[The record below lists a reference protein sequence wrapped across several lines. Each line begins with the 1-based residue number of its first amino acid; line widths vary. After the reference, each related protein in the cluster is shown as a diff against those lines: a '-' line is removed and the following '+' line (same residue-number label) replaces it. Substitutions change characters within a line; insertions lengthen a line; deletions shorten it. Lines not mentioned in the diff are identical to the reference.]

1 VRNIGLRRHEF
12 CVSDRFR
19 RASITTLSNGALSC
33 LRAIV
38 SFVTV
43 SLLVGYLGRESYG
56 LCATITGM
64 ASWLSVTQ
72 GGVGQSLKNDMIR
85 EPESA
90 GAVFS
95 DAFAYLA
102 GIVLTAGILFT
113 TAAWF
118 LPWKAILNAPAFS
131 QIPLIVASLWIALL
145 TALFGLVRATFA
157 AFQTEF
163 KLAPA
168 LVAGVAISFG
178 LVVTGI
184 HRGWSTAAVVSASLA
199 GNVLGLAFGLFAMPV
214 RLSWPTGLYRAG
226 LWFFVIEACTI
237 LIFEA
242 DIFLVNLMLGAGTAA
257 VFALHAQLFVYVQ
270 TGIALVVSPYW
281 AAFGEAWHSGDKEWL
296 KAGVR
301 RLTAATALL
310 SVAGVGLVLM
320 AGRPLMS
327 RWSHGQVEWN
337 PALAL
342 LIGMNVAIQGV
353 TSVYATALGAM
364 GIARSPARVIVFQA
378 ALNIAVC
385 VWAIR
390 RFGVTGVAAGSLIT
404 YAATSGLYLPWKVKQ
419 VTA

>member
-1 VRNIGLRRHEF
+1 MRNIGLRRHEI
-12 CVSDRFR
+12 CVSGRFR

-33 LRAIV
+33 VRAIA

-64 ASWLSVTQ
+64 ASWLSITQ
-72 GGVGQSLKNDMIR
+72 VGVGQSLKNDMIR
-85 EPESA
+85 EPGSA

-95 DAFAYLA
+95 DAFAFLA
-102 GIVLTAGILFT
+102 GIVLLAGVLLTA
-113 TAAWF
+113 AAWF
-118 LPWKAILNAPAFS
+118 LPWKVILNVPAFN

-157 AFQTEF
+157 AFQMEF
-163 KLAPA
+163 KLAPS
-168 LVAGVAISFG
+168 LIAGVAISLG

-184 HRGWSTAAVVSASLA
+184 HRGWSVAAVVSASLA
-199 GNVLGLAFGLFAMPV
+199 SNVLGLAFGLFAIPV

-226 LWFFVIEACTI
+226 LWFFVIEACTV

-281 AAFGEAWHSGDKEWL
+281 AAFGEAWHTGDREWL
-296 KAGVR
+296 KAGVK
-301 RLTAATALL
+301 RLAAATALL
-310 SVAGVGLVLM
+310 SLAGVSLAFMV
-320 AGRPLMS
+320 GRPLMS

-337 PALAL
+337 PTLAL
-342 LIGMNVAIQGV
+342 LIGINVVIQGV
-353 TSVYATALGAM
+353 TGVYATALGAL
-364 GIARSPARVIVFQA
+364 GIARDPARVIVFQA
-378 ALNIAVC
+378 ALNVGVC

-390 RFGVTGVAAGSLIT
+390 SFGLIGVAAGSLIT
-404 YAATSGLYLPWKVKQ
+404 YAATSGLYLPWKVKR